1 MPRIAIGIEYDGSRF
16 CGWQRQKDGR
26 SVQAELDRALSRVA
40 NQPISITGAGR
51 TDAGVHATA
60 QVAHFDTDA
69 QRLPHN
75 WLLGANTHLA
85 KDLSVIWATPVDE
98 DFHARFCAVSRSYTY
113 LIMYRRARSPL
124 RYKRVCWVYEPLDVQ
139 RMHRAAQALV
149 GEHDFSSF
157 RAGACQ
163 AKSPVRTVSA
173 VSVTLQGDYVVLN
186 IHANAFLQ
194 HMVRNVAGS
203 LIRIGQ
209 GEAGEQWLGEVL
221 ALKDRTQ
228 AGMTA
233 SPDGLYLV
241 QVRYPERFAIPA
253 TGAVCLP

>member
-16 CGWQRQKDGR
+16 CGWQWQKDGR
-26 SVQAELDRALSRVA
+26 SVQAELDLALSRVA
-40 NQPISITGAGR
+40 DQPISITGAGR

-69 QRLPHN
+69 QRRSHN
-75 WLLGANTHLA
+75 WLLGANTHLP
-85 KDLSVIWATPVDE
+85 KDVSVIWARPVDE
-98 DFHARFCAVSRSYTY
+98 DFHARFSAVSRSYTY
-113 LIMYRRARSPL
+113 LIMFRRARSPL
-124 RYKRVCWVYEPLDVQ
+124 RHKRVCWVYEPLHVG

-173 VSVTLQGDYVVLN
+173 VSVALRGDYVVLD

-194 HMVRNVAGS
+194 HMVRNIAGS

-209 GEAGEQWLGEVL
+209 GDASEQWLGEVL
-221 ALKDRTQ
+221 ALRDRTR

-241 QVRYPERFAIPA
+241 RVRYPERFAIPES
-253 TGAVCLP
+253 GAVCLP